1 MVVDVTQKLYDV
13 LFIIDAPLFFSLDEY
28 VKVIHFVNEN
38 LWFHSVLCK
47 RGKIDLR
54 TDTIQ
59 S

>member
-47 RGKIDLR
+47 REN
-54 TDTIQ
+54 
-59 S
+59 